1 MIHNSSYIDTIF
13 KEYDLIKNFKEV
25 FDQAT
30 NDILSLVGNR
40 KKVLD
45 YVFVYKDHRFVI
57 QHNRTIGT
65 NSLIKEIMFQI
76 LKRTHKYYHHNIQRG
91 DDFRKLLDRF
101 DCYLYKQGAIHI
113 IFNEENNT
121 WKKDICDELKSF
133 ASHAYQ
139 IDKHIDEIKPDFSNY
154 AIKEKNIEPDME
166 MLNNYIDILLK
177 YSDKLQLNRYRKV
190 SMGYYYGGSYGVS
203 SSSISGHPEMI
214 KSELN
219 KLIGMAMKYSSDV
232 IEIIPDNVRKIIDGV
247 DIEFIDLLSFKVVLN
262 DNAVAVNK
270 YLLEERGRAISN
282 YYDSKPSGSYVGD

>member
-1 MIHNSSYIDTIF
+1 MIQNSSYIDTIF
-13 KEYDLIKNFKEV
+13 KEYDLVKNFQV
-25 FDQAT
+25 IFDQAT
-30 NDILSLVGNR
+30 NNILSVVGKR
-40 KKVLD
+40 KKMLD
-45 YVFVYKDHRFVI
+45 YIFVYKDHRFVI
-57 QHNRTIGT
+57 QHNRTMGI

-76 LKRTHKYYHHNIQRG
+76 LKRTHRYYHHNIERS

-113 IFNEENNT
+113 IFSEEDNT
-121 WKKDICDELKSF
+121 WKKHIYHELKSF
-133 ASHAYQ
+133 ASHAYL
-139 IDKHIDEIKPDFSNY
+139 IDKHVEEIKPDFSKHM
-154 AIKEKNIEPDME
+154 ILEKNIEPDME

-177 YSDKLQLNRYRKV
+177 YSDKLQLDKYRKV

-232 IEIIPDNVRKIIDGV
+232 IEIIPDNVRKILDGV

-262 DNAVAVNK
+262 DNGIAVNK

-282 YYDSKPSGSYVGD
+282 YYSSKPSGSYVGD

>member
-1 MIHNSSYIDTIF
+1 MIQNSSYIDTIF
-13 KEYDLIKNFKEV
+13 KEYDLVKNFQV
-25 FDQAT
+25 IFDQAT
-30 NDILSLVGNR
+30 NNILSVVGKR
-40 KKVLD
+40 KKMLD

-57 QHNRTIGT
+57 QHNRTMGI

-76 LKRTHKYYHHNIQRG
+76 LKRTHRYYHHNIERS

-113 IFNEENNT
+113 IFSEEDNT
-121 WKKDICDELKSF
+121 WKKHIYHELKSF
-133 ASHAYQ
+133 ASHAYL
-139 IDKHIDEIKPDFSNY
+139 IDKHVEEIKPDFSKHM
-154 AIKEKNIEPDME
+154 ILEKNIEPDME

-177 YSDKLQLNRYRKV
+177 YSDKLQLDKYRKV

-232 IEIIPDNVRKIIDGV
+232 IEIIPDNVRKILDGV

-262 DNAVAVNK
+262 DNGIAVNK

-282 YYDSKPSGSYVGD
+282 YYSSKPSGSYVGD